1 MPEKQ
6 YNKDKLMEEKSV
18 ENKTNIVG
26 FNRDYKFYLNNAE
39 NENIKGNYS
48 KAIFYALKALN
59 LAKME
64 DKIEIYFLLHIY
76 YRNIHSMDN
85 ALYFGFK
92 YMSLCPPSSYKRG
105 KISNMIASALA
116 LYGHTKQSK
125 YYYEQILAI
134 PDEQK
139 GLDQKNTDVL
149 QSWKDNA
156 NTSLR
161 TIKKESFTTVRTGK
175 VENAAE
181 RIGDRF
187 FREGNYDCAIEAYE
201 KQCDL
206 HNPQVRSQIILSYI
220 GRDRNADKAMEI
232 LEKYGEDTIEDIC
245 IGLIVYD
252 LASNRKKYVTTKNKL
267 HPDSLDPT
275 YLYKV
280 AMLLITTSA
289 GGEIDYALAL
299 KVIEK
304 AFSYGILSTDFKYV
318 YALTLFNFGDLKR
331 AKEEFIDL
339 KKYDIFNSAAYS
351 YFLDL
356 IERKDTSK
364 QIPFSIGGLPELRNR
379 FDKAIRLAN
388 IDDKNDLKKLFN
400 ENKDLFY
407 HLRNMINHHLISA
420 LIKLD
425 YGPVYDYLDYLLL
438 SGGGDFH
445 YLINV
450 MLVYYYAHKTYI
462 HRTIDGIYVE
472 YSFFAPRIKDSAKE
486 SLLRLKNPK
495 SFYMEKLSQDYT
507 VAYNALERAY
517 EYFVNNEPTMS
528 VYFDFLRDCK
538 FPEGSVFEG
547 KCILEVEY
555 DKQDTLKLASY
566 IIYLV
571 YKQNHK
577 QISIDEIVPSRFTE
591 EEFEAFLDK
600 MGLLL

>member
-1 MPEKQ
+1 
-6 YNKDKLMEEKSV
+6 MEEKSV

-48 KAIFYALKALN
+48 KAIFYALKALD

-105 KISNMIASALA
+105 RISNMIASTLA

-139 GLDQKNTDVL
+139 GLDQKNIDAL

-156 NTSLR
+156 NTSLH
-161 TIKKESFTTVRTGK
+161 TIKKESFTTVHSGK

-206 HNPQVRSQIILSYI
+206 HNPQVRSQLILSYI

-252 LASNRKKYVTTKNKL
+252 LASNRKKYVATKNKI

-318 YALTLFNFGDLKR
+318 YALTLFNSGDLKR

-339 KKYDIFNSAAYS
+339 KKYDIFNSASYS

-364 QIPFSIGGLPELRNR
+364 QIPFAIGGLPELRNR
-379 FDKAIRLAN
+379 FHKAIRLAN
-388 IDDKNDLKKLFN
+388 INDKNDLKKLFN

-407 HLRNMINHHLISA
+407 HLCGMVQKDYNLISA

-425 YGPVYDYLDYLLL
+425 YGPVYDYFDYCLL
-438 SGGGDFH
+438 SGEGDF
-445 YLINV
+445 YFQSFV
-450 MLVYYYAHKTYI
+450 MLIYFSAHKTFI
-462 HRTIDGIYVE
+462 HHTIDGIYVE

-495 SFYMEKLSQDYT
+495 SFYLEKLSQDYT
-507 VAYNALERAY
+507 AAYNALERAY
-517 EYFVNNEPTMS
+517 EYFVHSEPAMS

-538 FPEGSVFEG
+538 YPDGATFEG

-555 DKQDTLKLASY
+555 ESQDIAKLASY
-566 IIYLV
+566 IVYLV
-571 YKQNHK
+571 YKSNHK
-577 QISIDEIVPSRFTE
+577 QIAIENIVAFFRLHE
-591 EEFEAFLDK
+591 QDFEAFLDK